1 MLFPTTDFAVFF
13 AVVFLGHWLLNSFPT
28 RWKVFMIVAS
38 YLFYAW
44 WDWRLVWLLAASSA
58 IAQGGAVL
66 VHRADDQRTRLRLM
80 TAAVVCLL
88 GLLAWFKY
96 YGFRSEER
104 RVGK

>member
-44 WDWRLVWLLAASSA
+44 WDWRLVWRPRAPSPRGERSWSTGPTAS
-58 IAQGGAVL
+58 G
-66 VHRADDQRTRLRLM
+66 RDCD
-80 TAAVVCLL
+80 
-88 GLLAWFKY
+88 
-96 YGFRSEER
+96 
-104 RVGK
+104 